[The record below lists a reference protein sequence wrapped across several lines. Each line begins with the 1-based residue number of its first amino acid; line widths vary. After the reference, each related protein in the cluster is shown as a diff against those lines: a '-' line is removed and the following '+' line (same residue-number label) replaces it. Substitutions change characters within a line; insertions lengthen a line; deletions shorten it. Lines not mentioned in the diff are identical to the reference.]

1 MPMRKTYEREAC
13 IIFIIAQYEG
23 IGTKGILK
31 TADRSDMGG
40 GYPMT
45 NDKDPIRHAHHDLLP
60 MMLKK
65 YTMNHVFGTFSLVRE
80 NVARNSAFLAD
91 NHAAKIQKEYQ
102 VQRIYV
108 L

>member
-1 MPMRKTYEREAC
+1 MPTRKTYERKAC
-13 IIFIIAQYEG
+13 IIFILDQYEG

-31 TADRSDMGG
+31 ITDRSDMGG
-40 GYPMT
+40 GYPMA
-45 NDKDPIRHAHHDLLP
+45 NDKDPVTHAHHDLLP

-65 YTMNHVFGTFSLVRE
+65 YTMNHALGTFSLVHE
-80 NVARNSAFLAD
+80 NVAGKSAFLAD
-91 NHAAKIQKEYQ
+91 NHAAKIQKQYQ